1 MSGNG
6 EDAVVSPA
14 PATSASAPLREKSHV
29 GRVLNGRYTLTK
41 KLGAGAMGQVYVA
54 TQHDLGRDVAIKL
67 VDPREYQDP
76 EGARLRFTR
85 EGTVLA
91 QMNHPGIVRVID
103 LGRDQDGY
111 LYLVMELLQGQTL
124 DDFLWRCG
132 TIPVSMPVEDGDD
145 VPGKALDFSQAVVI
159 IRAIA
164 QALIEVHGHKVLHRD
179 LKPGNIMIVRDPQTQ
194 AIRPVLIDFGL
205 VKDAPTRQA
214 KDAPD
219 QGATIIGPHVTLFGQ
234 VFGTLS
240 YMPPEQLAGQ
250 VEESTEFRVDL
261 YAIGCIFYHLLT
273 GFPPYEDAPEIRR
286 ASSPDKPASLL
297 FAAWGGIHFNKERG
311 VRELLPVTRL
321 RPDVPEWIDLFFR
334 KALAREPKNRFQ
346 TAQDF
351 LRDLDAC
358 LESTRLT
365 PPLAEPKPGHFV
377 FGGVATVLLMLVLV
391 GVWRLNHPAGPVATS
406 VDTPASPSIPD
417 VIVPAPNGLALATP
431 ITVPEPP
438 DAESPAGAAD
448 PSDAAAPVEDAPS
461 VPDAG
466 RRPRSSRRHR
476 DVPTGPRCGGIDP
489 HTGLRIPCL

>member
-1 MSGNG
+1 MRPV
-6 EDAVVSPA
+6 ALALVL
-14 PATSASAPLREKSHV
+14 ATSFVGSAALADDDKPASSS
-29 GRVLNGRYTLTK
+29 GGS
-41 KLGAGAMGQVYVA
+41 
-54 TQHDLGRDVAIKL
+54 
-67 VDPREYQDP
+67 VDPSLRGPGSLSDASPQRRHPMLSFFLGFPAGYWGYGGIP
-76 EGARLRFTR
+76 FSVGARYLQPI
-85 EGTVLA
+85 L
-91 QMNHPGIVRVID
+91 H
-103 LGRDQDGY
+103 DGFVPS
-111 LYLVMELLQGQTL
+111 LNDSFG
-124 DDFLWRCG
+124 
-132 TIPVSMPVEDGDD
+132 VE
-145 VPGKALDFSQAVVI
+145 
-159 IRAIA
+159 
-164 QALIEVHGHKVLHRD
+164 
-179 LKPGNIMIVRDPQTQ
+179 
-194 AIRPVLIDFGL
+194 
-205 VKDAPTRQA
+205 
-214 KDAPD
+214 
-219 QGATIIGPHVTLFGQ
+219 
-234 VFGTLS
+234 
-240 YMPPEQLAGQ
+240 AG
-250 VEESTEFRVDL
+250 VDL
-261 YAIGCIFYHLLT
+261 YALGCIFYHLLT

-311 VRELLPVTRL
+311 VRKLLPVTRL

-417 VIVPAPNGLALATP
+417 AIVPAPNGLALATP

-438 DAESPAGAAD
+438 DAESPADAAD

-461 VPDAG
+461 VPDTG

-489 HTGLRIPCL
+489 RTGLRIPCL